1 MKTPCRQSGS
11 TTIEFALVFV
21 MFISFVLFLVDVSR
35 LVYAYNAGSETAL
48 LGARY
53 ATACAD
59 KTDAAKSLVLAR
71 MRGLMPEVSDIQLD
85 WIDEDG
91 AAVCDATT
99 CDGVTVR
106 ITGMSFRWVTP
117 LLGAFVMPDQVLPD
131 FATYLPRESM
141 RQDANS
147 AAFCS
152 SIV

>member
-1 MKTPCRQSGS
+1 MKTLRHQTGS
-11 TTIEFALVFV
+11 TVVEFALVFV
-21 MFISFVLFLVDVSR
+21 MFMSFVLFLIDASR
-35 LVYAYNAGSETAL
+35 LVYAYNAGSESAL

-53 ATACAD
+53 ATVCAD
-59 KTDAAKSLVLAR
+59 KTDAAKALVLAR

-85 WIDEDG
+85 WVDEDG
-91 AAVCDATT
+91 AATCDATT

-106 ITGMSFRWVTP
+106 ITGTNFKWLTP

-147 AAFCS
+147 VEFCKS
-152 SIV
+152 TV